1 MGLFSLFTGKSP
13 EEIEMIGD
21 DYQAAGEYGAAK
33 VEYDKALEKAEK
45 KSPEKQALIRR
56 LSEKAGQAREALAGT
71 HIKAAEELITQ
82 ESFQEAEDLLY
93 LAYELTSDEKC
104 KKDIKAR
111 ARSLHQAPADT
122 PEAGDVAETEAQSHA
137 PAAEDPDADEAADQ
151 DDEVHFHVLV
161 SSLPEEMQNA
171 YESYGQSFMEGYV
184 ALNQGA
190 FETAVAC
197 FKTAISENPAP
208 DAWIPLELA
217 TAYMHLEQPENARE
231 TLEAYIQSNPEGL
244 RAYQLLCEIYWETGD
259 FQAAADLLKR
269 SPEGVKQSAAIP
281 MLLGETYYQ
290 AGSYEAARDVFMD
303 CGERFG
309 NEELIS
315 RALAKTYEA
324 MGDFDK
330 ARRLYGEML
339 NACSSCGAR
348 VDPFIKSRFAEL
360 SFQAGDTS
368 TRLLET
374 FLSLVREDPDNRKAY
389 YDRIG
394 KIYEASGHAAEARR
408 YFGFAESAAG

>member
-33 VEYDKALEKAEK
+33 VEYDKALEKVEK

-56 LSEKAGQAREALAGT
+56 LSEKAGLAREALAGS
-71 HIKAAEELITQ
+71 HINAAEELIGQ
-82 ESFQEAEDLLY
+82 ESYQEAEDLLH
-93 LAYELTSDEKC
+93 LAHELTSDEKR
-104 KKDIKAR
+104 KQDIKAR
-111 ARSLHQAPADT
+111 ARSLHQAPADI
-122 PEAGDVAETEAQSHA
+122 PEAGAAAGPAVQSHA
-137 PAAEDPDADEAADQ
+137 PAAAATDANEAWDQ
-151 DDEVHFHVLV
+151 DDEAYFHVLL

-184 ALNQGA
+184 ALNQGD

-197 FKTAISENPAP
+197 FNTAISENPAP
-208 DAWIPLELA
+208 DSWIPLEQA
-217 TAYMHLEQPENARE
+217 TAYMHLGQPENAGE
-231 TLEAYIQSNPEGL
+231 TLETYIHSNPEAL
-244 RAYQLLCEIYWETGD
+244 RAYQLLCEVYWETGD

-269 SPEGVKQSAAIP
+269 SPEGVKQSATIL

-290 AGSYEAARDVFMD
+290 AGRYEAARDVFTD
-303 CGERFG
+303 CGDKFG
-309 NEELIS
+309 DEELVS

-330 ARRLYGEML
+330 ARRLYGEIL
-339 NACSSCGAR
+339 NTCTSCGAR

-360 SFQAGDTS
+360 SFQSGDTS
-368 TRLLET
+368 TRMLEM

-394 KIYEASGHAAEARR
+394 KIYEATGHTAEARR
-408 YFGFAESAAG
+408 YFGFAESAAD